1 MNSERERVDDDIN
14 AEILKIHRIIDELS
28 RFEQS
33 TRNFI
38 KAEDL
43 RGVIEDQKTLIKA
56 IEASPSNRVPTRSVR
71 YSNG

>member
-1 MNSERERVDDDIN
+1 MNSEREQVDDAN
-14 AEILKIHRIIDELS
+14 AEIVKIPRIIDELS
-28 RFEQS
+28 IFEQS
-33 TRNFI
+33 ARNFI

-56 IEASPSNRVPTRSVR
+56 IEALPSNRVPIRSVR